1 MGLQIKRHI
10 ILFLIYC
17 FFTLSFAAHAITVT
31 GTVREDSG
39 SELAGVSVTVKG
51 STKGAITNLD
61 GKYSIEANIGDQL
74 QFDYVGFISQ
84 TIKVTGTKHDV
95 VLKESSKLLEE
106 VVVMG
111 YGISSSGSYSSYSYN
126 AFLILDFL
134 NYGQKYYSFIYFF
147 CVIINVN

>member
-1 MGLQIKRHI
+1 M
-10 ILFLIYC
+10 
-17 FFTLSFAAHAITVT
+17 
-31 GTVREDSG
+31 REDSG

-111 YGISSSGSYSSYSYN
+111 YGLSSSGSYSSYSYSKPAPPGYFDN
-126 AFLILDFL
+126 TESYRAFTDNKFIKVSTEVVYYIKKELIGRKCHYLF
-134 NYGQKYYSFIYFF
+134 YFYT
-147 CVIINVN
+147 CC